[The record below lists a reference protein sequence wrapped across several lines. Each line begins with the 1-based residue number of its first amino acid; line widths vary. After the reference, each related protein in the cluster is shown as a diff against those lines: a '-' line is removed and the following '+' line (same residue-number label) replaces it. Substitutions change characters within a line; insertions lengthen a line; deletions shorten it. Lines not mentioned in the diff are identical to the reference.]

1 MTLSGKCAASR
12 RLLRA
17 FLALLTIGW
26 VGFGLFLL
34 AAGLVNIH
42 PPSVVLGA
50 GLLGAA
56 IVARRWILSIWR
68 V

>member
-1 MTLSGKCAASR
+1 MTPSRKCAAGH

-26 VGFGLFLL
+26 IGFGLFLL
-34 AAGLVNIH
+34 PIGLVNIH
-42 PPSVVLGA
+42 PPSVALGA

-56 IVARRWILSIWR
+56 IVLRRRILSIWR
-68 V
+68 

>member
-1 MTLSGKCAASR
+1 MTSSR
-12 RLLRA
+12 KYAPGHRLLRA

-34 AAGLVNIH
+34 ATGLVNIH

-56 IVARRWILSIWR
+56 IVVRRWILSIWR
-68 V
+68 